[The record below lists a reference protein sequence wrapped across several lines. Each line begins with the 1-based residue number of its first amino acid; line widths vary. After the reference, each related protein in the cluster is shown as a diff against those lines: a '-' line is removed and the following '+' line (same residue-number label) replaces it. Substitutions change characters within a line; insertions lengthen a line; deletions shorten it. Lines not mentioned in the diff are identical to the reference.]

1 MLGKVKDF
9 FIGSSSSSVGLYNKV
24 RVIAFDNYVKAER
37 VIWASNIDK
46 LDETFPRFID
56 GKQVYLVEKNPRNG
70 ETPDNGET
78 PEVEGVLSTT
88 KEYRPFVPKKLPE
101 KYGYMTPEWLYSGID
116 WKPQAQEIRVK
127 RPDTFTEKISIGLA
141 IAIIIFALII
151 VFLILVIAM
160 G

>member
-9 FIGSSSSSVGLYNKV
+9 FFGSSQTEGPFRDV
-24 RVIAFDNYVKAER
+24 RVITFDNYTKTEKVTLANTIEDFE
-37 VIWASNIDK
+37 SMY
-46 LDETFPRFID
+46 PRFID
-56 GKQVYLVEKNPRNG
+56 GKQIYLVEKNPQNG
-70 ETPDNGET
+70 QEAEADELNM
-78 PEVEGVLSTT
+78 T
-88 KEYRPFVPKKLPE
+88 KQYRPFVPRRLPE

-127 RPDTFTEKISIGLA
+127 RPDQVTEKISIGLA